1 MFVNESSFFG
11 SGTLGGSGTLIFS
24 AGRLLVA
31 NVCRII
37 FGSGNLANETAGGG
51 VSGVE
56 VSGVEVSR
64 VGVSGVEVS
73 GVGVSGVGVSGVGKL
88 FSAWEMSFS
97 IDGVFSRADV
107 SFSVDG
113 DLGGAT
119 ASSSGPTCFSAM
131 TMLVLVDVDSGF
143 DSSWLSLTSI
153 VSYDR

>member
-37 FGSGNLANETAGGG
+37 FGSGNLANETAGG
-51 VSGVE
+51 
-56 VSGVEVSR
+56 
-64 VGVSGVEVS
+64 GVSGVEVS